1 MIGIA
6 IDGPGGAGKST
17 IAKTLA
23 GKLGFVYV
31 DTGAIYRTVGLYMCN
46 IGVAP
51 EDTAGIEA
59 HLPEVRLDV
68 RCENGGQKM
77 LLDGED
83 VSDKIR
89 TPLIAKYASCV
100 SAVPAV
106 REFLFETQRTLAKEN
121 NVIMDG
127 RDIGTVIL
135 PNADVKIFLTASA
148 EARARRRV
156 AQLAERGETVSFEE
170 TLASI
175 NERDARDSGRAVAPL
190 KAAEDAVLLDT
201 SDMTLEESIAAAEK
215 IIADRLGKRA
225 PQAAQT
231 APTAQIAPTA
241 QPAAHHA
248 EKPDGNRHGFYMWFR
263 KYAGWLIRLCMRVRT
278 YGTEREQLEGPLIV
292 CANHTAMLDVLSLA
306 ISFKRQLRYLAKK
319 ELFKV
324 PLLAP
329 LIRALGAYAVDRGT
343 GDVAAIKKTIS
354 LLEEGEVVAM
364 FPQGTRYRG
373 IDPAKTEVKSGI
385 GMLVYRS
392 KADVQPV
399 FIRVKNYRYRF
410 LRKKE
415 VIIGEPI
422 RYAEFG
428 FTTGG
433 KEEYERAARL
443 VFDRILA
450 LRDEYKEE

>member
-23 GKLGFVYV
+23 KKLGFVYV
-31 DTGAIYRTVGLYMCN
+31 DTGAIYRTVGLYMSR
-46 IGVAP
+46 IGIAP
-51 EDTAGIEA
+51 EDAAGIEQNIPGV
-59 HLPEVRLDV
+59 HLGIRY
-68 RCENGGQKM
+68 ENGEQKM
-77 LLDGED
+77 LLDGTD
-83 VSDKIR
+83 VSDAIR
-89 TPLIAKYASCV
+89 TPLISKYASCV

-106 REFLFETQRTLAKEN
+106 RDFLFVTQRELAKKN

-135 PNADVKIFLTASA
+135 PDADVKIFLTASP
-148 EARARRRV
+148 EARARRRA
-156 AQLAERGETVSFEE
+156 AQLEEKGETVSFEE
-170 TLASI
+170 ILAAI
-175 NERDARDSGRAVAPL
+175 NERDARDSGRTVAPL
-190 KAAEDAVLLDT
+190 RAAADAVLLDT
-201 SDMTLEESIAAAEK
+201 SDMTLDESIAAAE
-215 IIADRLGKRA
+215 
-225 PQAAQT
+225 
-231 APTAQIAPTA
+231 QIVRDTLAKKEKSLP
-241 QPAAHHA
+241 HA
-248 EKPDGNRHGFYMWFR
+248 ENDAEKHPEIFHDNRPDRNNHGFYMWVR
-263 KYAGWLIRLCMRVRT
+263 KYVSWLIRACMCVRT
-278 YGTEREQLEGPLIV
+278 YGTENEQTEGPLIV
-292 CANHTAMLDVLSLA
+292 CANHTAMLDVLALA

-343 GDVAAIKKTIS
+343 GDVAAIKKTLT
-354 LLEEGEVVAM
+354 LLDEGEVVAM

-373 IDPAKTEVKSGI
+373 VDPAETTVKPGI

-399 FIRVKNYRYRF
+399 FVRVKGYRYRLF
-410 LRKKE
+410 RKKE
-415 VIIGEPI
+415 VIIGKPI
-422 RYAEFG
+422 RYEEFG

-433 KEEYERAARL
+433 KEEYARAAQL

-450 LRDEYKEE
+450 LRNEYQSK

>member
-1 MIGIA
+1 
-6 IDGPGGAGKST
+6 
-17 IAKTLA
+17 
-23 GKLGFVYV
+23 
-31 DTGAIYRTVGLYMCN
+31 
-46 IGVAP
+46 
-51 EDTAGIEA
+51 
-59 HLPEVRLDV
+59 
-68 RCENGGQKM
+68 
-77 LLDGED
+77 
-83 VSDKIR
+83 
-89 TPLIAKYASCV
+89 
-100 SAVPAV
+100 
-106 REFLFETQRTLAKEN
+106 
-121 NVIMDG
+121 
-127 RDIGTVIL
+127 
-135 PNADVKIFLTASA
+135 
-148 EARARRRV
+148 
-156 AQLAERGETVSFEE
+156 
-170 TLASI
+170 
-175 NERDARDSGRAVAPL
+175 
-190 KAAEDAVLLDT
+190 
-201 SDMTLEESIAAAEK
+201 
-215 IIADRLGKRA
+215 
-225 PQAAQT
+225 
-231 APTAQIAPTA
+231 
-241 QPAAHHA
+241 
-248 EKPDGNRHGFYMWFR
+248 
-263 KYAGWLIRLCMRVRT
+263 MRVRT

>member
-23 GKLGFVYV
+23 KRLGFVYV
-31 DTGAIYRTVGLYMCN
+31 DTGAIYRTVGLYMSR

-51 EDTAGIEA
+51 EDAAGIEQNIGGV
-59 HLPEVRLDV
+59 HLGIRY
-68 RCENGGQKM
+68 ENGEQHM

-89 TPLIAKYASCV
+89 TPLISKYASCV

-106 REFLFETQRTLAKEN
+106 RDFLFVTQRELAKKSD
-121 NVIMDG
+121 VIMDG

-135 PNADVKIFLTASA
+135 PDADVKIFLTASP
-148 EARARRRV
+148 EARARRRA
-156 AQLAERGETVSFEE
+156 AQLEEKGETVSYAEIL
-170 TLASI
+170 TAI

-190 KAAEDAVLLDT
+190 CAAADAVLLDT
-201 SDMTLEESIAAAEK
+201 STMTLDESIAAAEK
-215 IIADRLGKRA
+215 IVRDTLAKKEKPL
-225 PQAAQT
+225 P
-231 APTAQIAPTA
+231 
-241 QPAAHHA
+241 HA
-248 EKPDGNRHGFYMWFR
+248 ESDAEKHPEIYHDNRPDRNNHGFYMWVR
-263 KYAGWLIRLCMRVRT
+263 KYVSWLIRACMCVRT
-278 YGTEREQLEGPLIV
+278 YGTENEQTEGPLIV
-292 CANHTAMLDVLSLA
+292 CANHTAMLDVLALA

-343 GDVAAIKKTIS
+343 GDVAAIKKTLT
-354 LLEEGEVVAM
+354 LLDEGEVVAM

-373 IDPAKTEVKSGI
+373 VDPAETAVKPGI

-399 FIRVKNYRYRF
+399 FVRVKGYRYRLF
-410 LRKKE
+410 RKKE
-415 VIIGEPI
+415 VIIGKPI

-433 KEEYERAARL
+433 KEEYARAAEL

-450 LRDEYKEE
+450 LRNEYQNK